1 MNEHNDGWSPD
12 WSKISPGWIFA
23 GGLGIGALIAG
34 GVVFFAGLVAA
45 ALLVGP
51 FLFWLAWN
59 VLDFGVA
66 VGLSELG
73 FWAIVLATIFLVVD
87 WFGKT
92 VIAGIVMLVDPGWF
106 QTEATLR
113 WRSLRARV
121 VGLDGHVHRHPV
133 AVGVD
138 TRVAIVDREIPGE
151 LVAAPPAVRAG
162 ARPQGLLAD
171 QRRFAE
177 ALAQGLGARVDER
190 TGRSQGLAQVA

>member
-1 MNEHNDGWSPD
+1 VNERNEGWSPD

-59 VLDFGVA
+59 VLDLGVA

-106 QTEATLR
+106 QAEASLR
-113 WRSLRARV
+113 WPEPSFK
-121 VGLDGHVHRHPV
+121 HFV
-133 AVGVD
+133 AVS
-138 TRVAIVDREIPGE
+138 I
-151 LVAAPPAVRAG
+151 
-162 ARPQGLLAD
+162 LA
-171 QRRFAE
+171 
-177 ALAQGLGARVDER
+177 
-190 TGRSQGLAQVA
+190 GLASFPHARKHKSEMA